1 MQVGNMGGMAM
12 QEAMIA
18 KMGTLIDANIN
29 PAVGAMNPM
38 MIPTAVPQRG
48 LPDGMDQGA
57 NDFGVY
63 EYTLNVGNPGMDYM
77 GVM

>member
-18 KMGTLIDANIN
+18 QMGADIDAGIN

-38 MIPTAVPQRG
+38 MIPRGIPLRG
-48 LPDGMDQGA
+48 LPDGMLQGGS
-57 NDFGVY
+57 DFDVY
-63 EYTLNVGNPGMDYM
+63 RQTLAVGNPGMTYM
-77 GVM
+77 GGM